1 MSENLFTKIE
11 EINKK
16 TYSQDEIPKL
26 DIISNKDEFDK
37 LFEEYEFVV
46 VDMTAK
52 WCGPCQRIKPEIEMT
67 SQQKVFIHIKFVMCD
82 INDCDQDFEIL
93 EYVNVLPTFLLF
105 KKGEL
110 LSVYEGANMSGLK
123 NEILVYMTDQLD

>member
-1 MSENLFTKIE
+1 MSQNLLKKIE
-11 EINKK
+11 EIKNK

-26 DIISNKDEFDK
+26 DKINNREEFDK

-52 WCGPCQRIKPEIEMT
+52 WCGPCKKIKPEIEMI

-82 INDCDQDFEIL
+82 INDCDEDFDIL
-93 EYVNVLPTFLLF
+93 EYVSVVPTFLLF
-105 KKGEL
+105 KKGKL
-110 LSVYEGANMSGLK
+110 LSVFEGANIDGLK